1 MAWRCVA
8 PTVRQNVCFCE
19 KSSTRSSKARAR
31 AERGTAT
38 QADLK
43 WELKH
48 TSRQFP
54 LKVRGRLLQRLWS
67 CAFLRFATAA
77 APTTRRRQCGWD
89 RARTISLRGM
99 SVVGI
104 TDDYTN
110 VWACRKRRDGDAP
123 HAQRGVDR
131 VCSQVRWRAQ
141 LLGAVGLFMGPSAA
155 ACLVRVRN
163 RLVAT
168 CFAMRLRLRR
178 AHASRDVGLSTA
190 GIAHG
195 WQRPTFESP
204 RSPVGSSW
212 GVVHAVGGL
221 CES

>member
-1 MAWRCVA
+1 M
-8 PTVRQNVCFCE
+8 
-19 KSSTRSSKARAR
+19 ARAPN
-31 AERGTAT
+31 
-38 QADLK
+38 LK
-43 WELKH
+43 REPKH

-67 CAFLRFATAA
+67 CAFLRFARAA
-77 APTTRRRQCGWD
+77 APTTRRRQCGWYQ
-89 RARTISLRGM
+89 AWTISLRGM

-104 TDDYTN
+104 PDDYTS
-110 VWACRKRRDGDAP
+110 VWTCRKRRAGDAP
-123 HAQRGVDR
+123 HAQCGVDR

-141 LLGAVGLFMGPSAA
+141 LLGAVGLFMGPRAA

-178 AHASRDVGLSTA
+178 AHASREVGLSTA
-190 GIAHG
+190 GIARG
-195 WQRPTFESP
+195 WQRERPTFESP
-204 RSPVGSSW
+204 RSPVGSPW
-212 GVVHAVGGL
+212 GVMRVVGGS

>member
-1 MAWRCVA
+1 
-8 PTVRQNVCFCE
+8 
-19 KSSTRSSKARAR
+19 
-31 AERGTAT
+31 
-38 QADLK
+38 
-43 WELKH
+43 
-48 TSRQFP
+48 
-54 LKVRGRLLQRLWS
+54 LLQRLWS
-67 CAFLRFATAA
+67 CAFLRFATGA

-89 RARTISLRGM
+89 QAWTISLRGM

-104 TDDYTN
+104 PDDYTN
-110 VWACRKRRDGDAP
+110 VWACRKRRAGDAP

-141 LLGAVGLFMGPSAA
+141 LLGDVGHSMGPRAA
-155 ACLVRVRN
+155 ACLVWAGTQ
-163 RLVAT
+163 LVAT

-178 AHASRDVGLSTA
+178 AHASREVGLSTA

-204 RSPVGSSW
+204 RSPVGSPW
-212 GVVHAVGGL
+212 GVVRVVGGS